1 MSGSFAERPP
11 GAEFHLLLVVHL
23 ALLGMLK
30 MDPTVLG
37 LFVLGLV
44 LLAAGAVLL
53 VRGAARLAAR
63 FGISPLVIGL
73 TVVAFGT
80 SAPEMA
86 VSVQAGLA
94 GQADI
99 AVGNMVGSN
108 IFNVLFILG
117 VSALIVPLVVSGAT
131 GAARCAA
138 HDRGVGVAAGDG
150 ARRPHQQARRPAAFC
165 RHRGLYGVRHPP
177 RPPGNIFNILAI
189 AGIAAVVAPGGLA
202 VAPALLRFDI
212 PVMIA
217 VALACLPIFAS
228 GHLPLTVVTLIVLLV
243 RHRARTAEG
252 AS

>member
-1 MSGSFAERPP
+1 
-11 GAEFHLLLVVHL
+11 
-23 ALLGMLK
+23 

-44 LLAAGAVLL
+44 LLVAGAELL

-86 VSVQAGLA
+86 VSVQASLA

-99 AVGNMVGSN
+99 AVGNIVGS
-108 IFNVLFILG
+108 
-117 VSALIVPLVVSGAT
+117 
-131 GAARCAA
+131 
-138 HDRGVGVAAGDG
+138 
-150 ARRPHQQARRPAAFC
+150 
-165 RHRGLYGVRHPP
+165 
-177 RPPGNIFNILAI
+177 NIFNILAI
-189 AGIAAVVAPGGLA
+189 AGIAAVVTPSGLE

-228 GHLPLTVVTLIVLLV
+228 GHLITRWEGLLFLGYYAAYVLYLILAATQHDALPAFSAPMFGFVMPLTVVTLIVLLV

>member
-150 ARRPHQQARRPAAFC
+150 ARRPHQQARRSAAFC

-177 RPPGNIFNILAI
+177 RPPGNIFSILR
-189 AGIAAVVAPGGLA
+189 IAAVVAPGGLA

>member
-1 MSGSFAERPP
+1 
-11 GAEFHLLLVVHL
+11 
-23 ALLGMLK
+23 

-44 LLAAGAVLL
+44 LLAAGAELL

-177 RPPGNIFNILAI
+177 RPPGNIFSILR
-189 AGIAAVVAPGGLA
+189 IAAVVAPGGLA